1 MVMVG
6 SCAKSQA
13 PSSSGIVLVVDDDAA
28 VRSALKFAL
37 ELEGYQVRT
46 YGDPEALLADTLSER
61 ACLVVDYR
69 MPGLDGLAMIS
80 RLRQRRVELPVILV
94 VSEALDSRLRVR
106 AGRVGVQDVLEKPL
120 SDGMLLDSIRHA
132 LQSTQ
137 A

>member
-1 MVMVG
+1 MVG

-46 YGDPEALLADTLSER
+46 YGDPEALLADTLPER

>member
-1 MVMVG
+1 MAR
-6 SCAKSQA
+6 SSENSQDSTSA
-13 PSSSGIVLVVDDDAA
+13 GIVLIVDDDTA

-46 YGDPEALLADTLSER
+46 YGDPQALLADTLPER

-69 MPGLDGLAMIS
+69 MPGLDGLSMVS
-80 RLRQRRVELPVILV
+80 RLRQRHVNLPVILI
-94 VSEALDSRLRVR
+94 VSEALNPRLRVR
-106 AGRVGVQDVLEKPL
+106 AGRMGVQDVLEKPL

-132 LQSTQ
+132 LQSNP

>member
-1 MVMVG
+1 MVG

-46 YGDPEALLADTLSER
+46 YGDPEALLADTLPER

-106 AGRVGVQDVLEKPL
+106 AGRMGVQDVLEKPL

-132 LQSTQ
+132 LQSNP

>member
-1 MVMVG
+1 M
-6 SCAKSQA
+6 
-13 PSSSGIVLVVDDDAA
+13 GIVLVVDDDAA

-46 YGDPEALLADTLSER
+46 YGDPEALLADTLPER